1 LVFGATE
8 LWPPIA
14 SRPKSRPLNPA
25 FNKALGTP
33 VQLTGLLNKMKAAL
47 EMSDPRE
54 NAKGLTPD
62 DVAIIEKVF
71 LRYVIGSITNRSGNK
86 FSYLVVKI
94 NLLDGNGKLVG
105 STSAAIQNFEPN
117 QVWNF
122 EAGILN
128 DEISSAAVR
137 EIMGWL

>member
-1 LVFGATE
+1 
-8 LWPPIA
+8 
-14 SRPKSRPLNPA
+14 
-25 FNKALGTP
+25 
-33 VQLTGLLNKMKAAL
+33 
-47 EMSDPRE
+47 
-54 NAKGLTPD
+54 
-62 DVAIIEKVF
+62 
-71 LRYVIGSITNRSGNK
+71 
-86 FSYLVVKI
+86 VKI

>member
-1 LVFGATE
+1 
-8 LWPPIA
+8 
-14 SRPKSRPLNPA
+14 
-25 FNKALGTP
+25 
-33 VQLTGLLNKMKAAL
+33 
-47 EMSDPRE
+47 MSDPRE